1 MVQRRGTSAGRAWRW
16 DTRLRLRGAGT
27 RGPGCAALGA
37 EAGPGGL
44 LPAPLQPP
52 ASSATFLPTRSGGRL
67 RSHFFP
73 RMFSAGPG
81 TPGLCRPSS
90 SHTEGR
96 ARPGGARAGAG
107 RPGSFSADAEPRLLR
122 GPAWEAGA
130 QLWGLREHSPGGDRA
145 PRGQEPLRPSSMTQ
159 RHAPPPSESDNAHFP
174 PKRPLLGMVQKKV
187 PCGQITSPP
196 IGQTFQRPRPH
207 GDELTAPPRPPL
219 SRPCGVLSTLIFQK
233 HACFHGAK
241 TT

>member
-16 DTRLRLRGAGT
+16 DTRPRLRGAGG
-27 RGPGCAALGA
+27 RG
-37 EAGPGGL
+37 GPGGSTSC
-44 LPAPLQPP
+44 PPP
-52 ASSATFLPTRSGGRL
+52 ASRLLSRIPAHSFRRTAQITLLSTNVLGSPRYAGPLPTFLFLHR
-67 RSHFFP
+67 
-73 RMFSAGPG
+73 GPS
-81 TPGLCRPSS
+81 T
-90 SHTEGR
+90 
-96 ARPGGARAGAG
+96 AGGARASAG